1 MSPSKPEI
9 VICTYRVRR
18 GREAEFERLLAR
30 HWPTLRSL
38 DLVTDQA
45 PQHYRGAEPDGAPVF
60 VEIFGWRSAEALRL
74 AHEHPEVMV
83 IWEQMDKLTEA
94 RGGRPNLEFPHFQPL
109 SVLGAA

>member
-1 MSPSKPEI
+1 MSHPEI

-38 DLVTDQA
+38 DLVTDRP
-45 PQHYRGAEPDGAPVF
+45 PQHFRGAEADGAPVF
-60 VEIFGWRSAEALRL
+60 VEIFGWSSAEAASL
-74 AHEHPEVMV
+74 AHEYPEVMA
-83 IWEQMDKLTEA
+83 IWEPMDQLTET

-109 SVLGAA
+109 SILGAA

>member
-1 MSPSKPEI
+1 MSRPEI

-38 DLVTDQA
+38 DLVTDRP
-45 PQHYRGAEPDGAPVF
+45 PQHFRGCEENGAPVF
-60 VEIFGWRSAEALRL
+60 VEIFGWSSAEAAGL
-74 AHEHPEVMV
+74 AHEHPEVMA
-83 IWEQMDKLTEA
+83 IWEPMDQLTEA

-109 SVLGAA
+109 SILGSA

>member
-1 MSPSKPEI
+1 MSRPEI

-38 DLVTDQA
+38 DLVTDRP
-45 PQHYRGAEPDGAPVF
+45 PQHFRGSEEDGAPVF
-60 VEIFGWRSAEALRL
+60 VEIFGWSSAEAAGL
-74 AHEHPEVMV
+74 AHQHPEVMA
-83 IWEQMDKLTEA
+83 IWEPMDQLTET

-109 SVLGAA
+109 SILGAA

>member
-1 MSPSKPEI
+1 MGRPEI

-38 DLVTDQA
+38 DLVTERP
-45 PQHYRGAEPDGAPVF
+45 PQHFRGSEEDGAPVF
-60 VEIFGWRSAEALRL
+60 VEIFGWSSAEAAGV
-74 AHEHPEVMV
+74 AHQHPEVMA
-83 IWEQMDKLTEA
+83 IWEPMDQLTES

-109 SVLGAA
+109 SILGTA